1 VLDIRT
7 LGLVAAIDLA
17 SKPDA
22 VGKRA
27 YEARESAFHA
37 HDIVPAHHRET
48 LALTPPLTISE
59 AQIGEVVDKLRAV
72 IQKRA

>member
-1 VLDIRT
+1 MLDIRT
-7 LGLVAAIDLA
+7 LGLVAAVDLA

-27 YEARESAFHA
+27 YEAMENAFHE
-37 HDIVPAHHRET
+37 HDILLRITGET

-59 AQIGEVVDKLRAV
+59 AQIGEVADKLRTV
-72 IQKRA
+72 IRSVA